1 MMPSKTLVIE
11 TPGIEP
17 LELPWD
23 ELTRAQIPL
32 DRFEISDLERG
43 DIVWK
48 GEAAYQLE
56 VPDAE

>member
-1 MMPSKTLVIE
+1 MKTLIIE
-11 TPGIEP
+11 TPGRKRI
-17 LELPWD
+17 ELPWD
-23 ELTRAQIPL
+23 EATRAQIKL

-48 GEAAYQLE
+48 GETAYQLE